1 MSATSPLHTAI
12 RAHVERHIG
21 PIGRVFRDES
31 GDTLPIEVLHVAPVE
46 SRPYHTLVTAG
57 MSAFEMPVPADSDA
71 PRRIEL
77 MMTLRERWRLEDRVS
92 GPDSG
97 LWPVNVLQRLG
108 RWPRERNAWLGWGH
122 TVPNGEPAM
131 PFAANTKLCGVI
143 LAPSLLVPVA
153 FYELGTGSSRTA
165 FYSAIPLYAEELEL
179 HSRLGMKAVLT
190 KLLGHDINDVVEPA
204 RRNVAKRFF
213 GLL

>member
-1 MSATSPLHTAI
+1 MSAECHVSTNSPLQTAI

-21 PIGRVFRDES
+21 PIARVFGDES
-31 GDTLPIEVLHVAPVE
+31 GDAPTIAVLHVAPVE

-57 MSAFEMPVPADSDA
+57 MSAFEMPVPPDSDA

-97 LWPVNVLQRLG
+97 LWPVSVLQRLG

-122 TVPNGEPAM
+122 AVPNVDPARGDPAR
-131 PFAANTKLCGVI
+131 PFAATTKLCGV
-143 LAPSLLVPVA
+143 
-153 FYELGTGSSRTA
+153 
-165 FYSAIPLYAEELEL
+165 
-179 HSRLGMKAVLT
+179 
-190 KLLGHDINDVVEPA
+190 
-204 RRNVAKRFF
+204 
-213 GLL
+213 